1 MTVRASEGAVAAAV
15 EGLGIVMAPLSSCR
29 REVDSGE
36 LIRLLPEWDAG
47 MVELNAVFAGGRAAK
62 PSARAF
68 VDYLIA
74 EFRKNEATP
83 SGQSSIAK
91 KPPLPAL

>member
-1 MTVRASEGAVAAAV
+1 
-15 EGLGIVMAPLSSCR
+15 MAPLGSCR
-29 REVDSGE
+29 REVESGE

-47 MVELNAVFAGGRAAK
+47 TVELNAVFASGRAAK

-74 EFRKNEATP
+74 ALREAEPTP
-83 SGQSSIAK
+83 SGRSSIGE
-91 KPPLPAL
+91 KPGLETAIPRRNADQRLLT